1 VDATITGV
9 RPLAPGVHQLL
20 GRPPHLVNA
29 YLVEDVLVDAGTP
42 SARKRITRQLD
53 GRKLAAHVVTHAHP
67 DHFGSSRAV
76 CERYDVPLWTGQ
88 RDAEAIATATPATG
102 PGLVPALMSR
112 MRMPDAHPV
121 ARGLREGDEVAGFTV
136 LDVPGH
142 SPGHI
147 ALWRDHDGVL
157 ICGDVFF
164 NVLRPSAPPKFLT
177 YDDELNRASMRRLAE
192 LRPKLV
198 LFGHGR
204 PLRDPDRLSH
214 LVG

>member
-1 VDATITGV
+1 M

-20 GRPPHLVNA
+20 GRPPHMMNA

-42 SARKRITRQLD
+42 AAAKRITRQLD
-53 GRKLAAHVVTHAHP
+53 GRALAAHVVTHAHP
-67 DHFGSSRAV
+67 DHFGSSHAV
-76 CERYDVPLWTGQ
+76 CERYDVPLWAGR
-88 RDAEAIATATPATG
+88 RDAEAIETASP
-102 PGLVPALMSR
+102 VPAPGFLPSLLAR
-112 MRMPDAHPV
+112 MKMPDAHPV

-136 LDVPGH
+136 LDSPGH

-147 ALWRDHDGVL
+147 SLWRDHDGVL

-164 NVLRPSAPPKFLT
+164 NVLRLSGPPKFLT
-177 YDDELNRASMRRLAE
+177 HDDERNRESMRRLAE

-204 PLRDPDRLSH
+204 PLRDPDRLGR

>member
-1 VDATITGV
+1 MI
-9 RPLAPGVHQLL
+9 
-20 GRPPHLVNA
+20 NA

-42 SARKRITRQLD
+42 AARRRISRQLQ
-53 GRKLAAHVVTHAHP
+53 GRKIDAHVVTHAHP
-67 DHFGSSRAV
+67 DHFGASHAL
-76 CERYDVPLWTGQ
+76 CDEFDLPLWAGQ
-88 RDAEAIATATPATG
+88 RDVEAIETATPATA
-102 PGLVPALMSR
+102 PGRLPKLLSHMK
-112 MRMPDAHPV
+112 MPDPHPV
-121 ARGLREGDEVAGFTV
+121 TKGLKEGDEVAGFTV

-147 ALWRDHDGVL
+147 ALWRDRDGVL

-164 NVLRPSAPPKFLT
+164 RVFGVSGPPNFLT
-177 YDDELNRASMRRLAE
+177 WDREQNRESMRRLAE

-204 PLRDPDRLSH
+204 PLRDPDRLRR

>member
-1 VDATITGV
+1 M

-42 SARKRITRQLD
+42 AAYKRITRQLD
-53 GRKLAAHVVTHAHP
+53 GRTLAAHVVTHAHP
-67 DHFGSSRAV
+67 DHFGSSHSL
-76 CERYDVPLWTGQ
+76 CERYDVPLWTGE
-88 RDAEAIATATPATG
+88 RDAEAIATATPAIG
-102 PGLVPALMSR
+102 PGLVPALMAR

-147 ALWRDHDGVL
+147 ALWRDRDGVL
-157 ICGDVFF
+157 LCGDVFF

-177 YDDELNRASMRRLAE
+177 YDDERNRASMRRLAE

-204 PLRDPDRLSH
+204 PLRDPDSLSR

>member
-1 VDATITGV
+1 M
-9 RPLAPGVHQLL
+9 
-20 GRPPHLVNA
+20 VNA

-53 GRKLAAHVVTHAHP
+53 GRAIAAHVVTHAHP
-67 DHFGSSRAV
+67 DHFGSSHAV
-76 CERYDVPLWTGQ
+76 CERYDVPLWTGAK
-88 RDAEAIATATPATG
+88 DVEAITTATPVPA
-102 PGLVPALMSR
+102 PGLVGSLLSR
-112 MRMPDAHPV
+112 MKMPPPHPV
-121 ARGLREGDEVAGFTV
+121 ARGLAEGDEVAGFTV
-136 LDVPGH
+136 LDAPGH

-164 NVLRPSAPPKFLT
+164 NLLRPSAPPKFLT
-177 YDDELNRASMRRLAE
+177 FDDERNRASMRRLAE

-204 PLRDPDRLSH
+204 PLRDPDRLLR

>member
-1 VDATITGV
+1 M
-9 RPLAPGVHQLL
+9 RPLAPGVFQLL
-20 GRPPHLVNA
+20 GRPPHMINA

-42 SARKRITRQLD
+42 AARRRISRQLR
-53 GRKLAAHVVTHAHP
+53 GQRLSAHVVTHAHP
-67 DHFGSSRAV
+67 DHFGSSHAV
-76 CERYDVPLWTGQ
+76 CDEFDLPLWAGQ
-88 RDAEAIATATPATG
+88 RDIQAIETATPATA
-102 PGLVPALMSR
+102 PGRLPKLLSHMK
-112 MRMPDAHPV
+112 MPDPHPV
-121 ARGLREGDEVAGFTV
+121 TKGLKEGDEVAGFTV

-164 NVLRPSAPPKFLT
+164 RLLGVSGPPDFLT
-177 YDDELNRASMRRLAE
+177 WDREQNRESMRRLAD

-204 PLRDPDRLSH
+204 PLRDPDRLRR

>member
-1 VDATITGV
+1 M

-20 GRPPHLVNA
+20 GRPPHMVNA

-53 GRKLAAHVVTHAHP
+53 GRTIAAHVVTHAHP
-67 DHFGSSRAV
+67 DHFGSSHAV
-76 CERYDVPLWTGQ
+76 CERYDVPLWAGAK
-88 RDAEAIATATPATG
+88 DVEAITTATP
-102 PGLVPALMSR
+102 VPAPGFAASLLSR
-112 MRMPDAHPV
+112 MKMPPPHPV
-121 ARGLREGDEVAGFTV
+121 ARGLAEGDEVAGFTV

-164 NVLRPSAPPKFLT
+164 NLLRPSAPPKILT
-177 YDDELNRASMRRLAE
+177 FDDERNRASMRRLAE

-204 PLRDPDRLSH
+204 PLRDPDRLLR
-214 LVG
+214 LVR

>member
-1 VDATITGV
+1 M

-20 GRPPHLVNA
+20 GRPPHMINA

-42 SARKRITRQLD
+42 AARRRISRQLQ
-53 GRKLAAHVVTHAHP
+53 GQRISAHVVTHAHP
-67 DHFGSSRAV
+67 DHFGSSHAL
-76 CERYDVPLWTGQ
+76 CDEFDLPLWAGR
-88 RDAEAIATATPATG
+88 RDIEAIETATPVPA
-102 PGLVPALMSR
+102 PGLLPKLLAR
-112 MRMPDAHPV
+112 MKMPDPHPV
-121 ARGLREGDEVAGFTV
+121 TRGLREGDEVAGFTV

-164 NVLRPSAPPKFLT
+164 RMPRVSGPPDLLT
-177 YDDELNRASMRRLAE
+177 WDRERNRESMRRLAE

-204 PLRDPDRLSH
+204 PLRDPDRLRR

>member
-1 VDATITGV
+1 MI
-9 RPLAPGVHQLL
+9 
-20 GRPPHLVNA
+20 NA

-42 SARKRITRQLD
+42 AARRRISRQLR
-53 GRKLAAHVVTHAHP
+53 GQRLSAHVVTHAHP
-67 DHFGSSRAV
+67 DHFGSSHAL
-76 CERYDVPLWTGQ
+76 CEEFDLPLWAGQ
-88 RDAEAIATATPATG
+88 RDIEAIETATPVTA
-102 PGLVPALMSR
+102 PGRLSR
-112 MRMPDAHPV
+112 LLSHMKMPEPHPV
-121 ARGLREGDEVAGFTV
+121 KRGLREGDEVAGFTV

-164 NVLRPSAPPKFLT
+164 RLPRVSGPPDFLT
-177 YDDELNRASMRRLAE
+177 WDAERNRESMRRLAD

-204 PLRDPDRLSH
+204 PLRDPDRLRR

>member
-1 VDATITGV
+1 M
-9 RPLAPGVHQLL
+9 RQLAPGVHQLL
-20 GRPPHLVNA
+20 GRPPHLINA

-42 SARKRITRQLD
+42 RARRRISRQLR
-53 GRKLAAHVVTHAHP
+53 GRPFSAHVVTHAHP
-67 DHFGSSRAV
+67 DHFGSSHAV
-76 CERYDVPLWTGQ
+76 CDEFDVPLWAGQ
-88 RDAEAIATATPATG
+88 KDVEAIETASPVPA
-102 PGLVPALMSR
+102 PGRIPALMAR
-112 MRMPDAHPV
+112 MKMPAAHPV

-164 NVLRPSAPPKFLT
+164 GMPRLSGPPNFLT
-177 YDDELNRASMRRLAE
+177 WDRERNIESMRRLAD

-204 PLRDPDRLSH
+204 PLRDPDRLKR
-214 LVG
+214 LLA